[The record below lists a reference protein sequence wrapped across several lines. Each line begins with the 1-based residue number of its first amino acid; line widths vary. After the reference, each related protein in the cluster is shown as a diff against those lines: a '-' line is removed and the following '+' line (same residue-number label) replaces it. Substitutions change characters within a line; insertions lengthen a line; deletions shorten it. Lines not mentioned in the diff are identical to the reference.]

1 MERRFRKEN
10 HTVASCSRKKR
21 EKTRKE
27 SGSLERDSEFLKLKG
42 SHRVTAFLKHST
54 VISGHKLET
63 GITTWRCRGILRDW
77 LNILCPTQAEHLYRG
92 NNNCYEINSKRIR
105 CLIDWGVEPTG
116 NTLQMV
122 GNLAKGRSYS
132 SQNRHDADLTDFFLL
147 LNKDGILILELLPMV

>member
-1 MERRFRKEN
+1 MTPL
-10 HTVASCSRKKR
+10 TVARQTPLSMEFSRQEYR
-21 EKTRKE
+21 
-27 SGSLERDSEFLKLKG
+27 FLKG

-77 LNILCPTQAEHLYRG
+77 LHILCPTQAEHLYRG
-92 NNNCYEINSKRIR
+92 SNNCYEINSKRIR

-122 GNLAKGRSYS
+122 GNLAKGKSCS
-132 SQNRHDADLTDFFLL
+132 NQNRYDADLTDVFLL
-147 LNKDGILILELLPMV
+147 LNKDGILILELLPMVWNYGCANFTV